1 MKNISD
7 SNLMN
12 QISRDGKTSIEA
24 LNAMLKSSD
33 NINGVNLNDFL
44 GSLGAKDRAVAEAN
58 LIRGLMDKNSVN
70 GVVDFRALNQNLASL
85 DFQSEFAKELK
96 SQILSKQ
103 SILNNTSDILNS
115 LGSKVIKSKGMSQG
129 ISADPLKRA
138 DTMRANFIVE
148 KMKPLIP
155 YLGNNEALKLH
166 LNRAILN
173 ANGDFKLAIKNIDNI
188 PSGNLPTPTRNLL
201 NEFKIA
207 MKDIEQVVKSQA
219 KKEIRGIHNVTYNDK
234 KATYIKTDLE
244 NVDSAIRYANTNRDK
259 GAKHI
264 KIRHLMDETKPGY
277 ITNQELLNLGNSL
290 REYIKTYKEPFIDK
304 NGARIYEWENKE
316 GVKFRVVVDSS
327 RRDATTAELPQP
339 TATDDIITFYSDR
352 NIKDKMIFRNPKLNQ
367 TIKEAENLAK
377 PQATPKQEP
386 TKIKAENQVNLAN
399 QSIKGDGFV
408 TYPNSA
414 RQIYPYNAIFEV
426 PNEIKQIVDIGDRVS
441 ASLEWLRSNH
451 PEMFKTQRAVK
462 EVIDY
467 VLKEPENIV
476 SPKKGNGVIL
486 SKQNDK
492 KMDEI
497 GINQN
502 SEVFHANK
510 RKLNSNEKKAV
521 SRDALPPHLDADNI
535 SLTGRYSV
543 GEKSHL
549 TAFDEN
555 IIPQNTK
562 TTIKPQDEV
571 VKTEVIKKENGNKG
585 QLAQQ
590 NIKQKEAKP
599 NLEEPN
605 VLTKLMKTVEEIY
618 TDDGDFKVKTL
629 KVYGSEKNKDFSVY
643 IDNKKVSI
651 PEEQTTKFHDNG
663 ERFAFVRDGEI
674 VDNLSQE
681 AKEALFDNN
690 KISGMDKIQMGI
702 ALDKAKVSTLSD
714 KIDALKKAGYSDDNI
729 YEYLLKKD
737 SELIDGIASIKANTK
752 FNSILDS
759 VKGSSSQIQK
769 LRAILDKNIM
779 NTDTLSNIKKPQLLN
794 EVYNLLNGKRLNNEL
809 LDKASLIKWNF
820 KGFEHKNALKHNDF
834 FTFTHNMLNLIKSTK
849 GDANQKSTLRK
860 IITAK
865 IKDLDSDEAKNSVIK
880 KISYELYDKE
890 LSPELLQKVVQ
901 MNTNKEPQAQAIA
914 KDLTADAPSE
924 LYKAHRKAQKAKEPQ
939 PQLAQTTAKTAEP
952 IAQPKAEINN
962 TQNLQSH
969 PNTNSRY
976 EIVKKFVEGKTNK
989 ALDNEINAYNQLYR
1003 YVLDDFAKA
1012 HPSELNLP
1020 QYASEMA
1027 NYITKEFLVKHDKE
1041 IKEIITQKTSG
1052 ENRQI
1057 ALEAFENLKQNFDEL
1072 RSVGIGDLI
1081 KPTAKGIKD
1090 KIAQVEIKSMSDKE
1104 LVTQFQKL
1112 NDSKARVNENVFSYL
1127 QNEIKQR
1134 EKKLYPFIN
1143 SDKKDYSYDLEK
1155 QLKNRGLMG
1164 LKDSDLENIA
1174 KERNSILY
1182 LPSYVRGNIEKE
1194 LNITPIKEFGTNY
1207 AEFYHD
1213 GENAIKK
1220 LLVERQG
1227 QVAGAFERKE
1237 LGDIDLVWGEVT
1249 DAIKHKG
1256 YGLSHILDK
1265 RVAEFMEQGLSKE
1278 QAGAKA
1284 KELIDKLPDIIKNGQ
1299 IVENAGVNTIILKEG
1314 NSEFRAGLSKGFFGK
1329 GDNQWIITSYEKKSP
1344 NAQNFDQVTNSKELG
1359 NGNNLSLKGKNN
1371 STPKE
1376 IKSQDLSVEQK
1387 AKQYAKFL
1395 SEAKEPTQDAPDELY
1410 KAYNKAKKDLNKPKN
1425 K

>member
-33 NINGVNLNDFL
+33 NINGVTLNDFL

-58 LIRGLMDKNSVN
+58 IIKNLMDKNSVN
-70 GVVDFRALNQNLASL
+70 GVVDFRALNKSLNSL
-85 DFQSEFAKELK
+85 DFGSEFAKELK

-115 LGSKVIKSKGMSQG
+115 LGDRVIKPKTMSQG
-129 ISADPLKRA
+129 VTNDPLKRA

-201 NEFKIA
+201 NEFKNA
-207 MKDIEQVVKSQA
+207 MKEIEQAVKNEAKTQAKTEA

-367 TIKEAENLAK
+367 TIKEAEN
-377 PQATPKQEP
+377 QA
-386 TKIKAENQVNLAN
+386 NLVN

-414 RQIYPYNAIFEV
+414 RQETAINQNF
-426 PNEIKQIVDIGDRVS
+426 DIQ
-441 ASLEWLRSNH
+441 EWVKNMSGVLSDEWRANLSKLADKH
-451 PEMFKTQRAVK
+451 PEMFRSEADVFRVIK
-462 EVIDY
+462 EIKDNPTHFFKNY
-467 VLKEPENIV
+467 
-476 SPKKGNGVIL
+476 
-486 SKQNDK
+486 NDK
-492 KMDEI
+492 VALIGKQINNDKFANI
-497 GINQN
+497 GIVKNDG
-502 SEVFHANK
+502 EIIHANK
-510 RKLNSNEKKAV
+510 N
-521 SRDALPPHLDADNI
+521 
-535 SLTGRYSV
+535 
-543 GEKSHL
+543 
-549 TAFDEN
+549 
-555 IIPQNTK
+555 
-562 TTIKPQDEV
+562 
-571 VKTEVIKKENGNKG
+571 
-585 QLAQQ
+585 
-590 NIKQKEAKP
+590 
-599 NLEEPN
+599 
-605 VLTKLMKTVEEIY
+605 
-618 TDDGDFKVKTL
+618 
-629 KVYGSEKNKDFSVY
+629 
-643 IDNKKVSI
+643 
-651 PEEQTTKFHDNG
+651 
-663 ERFAFVRDGEI
+663 
-674 VDNLSQE
+674 
-681 AKEALFDNN
+681 
-690 KISGMDKIQMGI
+690 
-702 ALDKAKVSTLSD
+702 
-714 KIDALKKAGYSDDNI
+714 
-729 YEYLLKKD
+729 
-737 SELIDGIASIKANTK
+737 
-752 FNSILDS
+752 
-759 VKGSSSQIQK
+759 
-769 LRAILDKNIM
+769 
-779 NTDTLSNIKKPQLLN
+779 
-794 EVYNLLNGKRLNNEL
+794 
-809 LDKASLIKWNF
+809 
-820 KGFEHKNALKHNDF
+820 
-834 FTFTHNMLNLIKSTK
+834 
-849 GDANQKSTLRK
+849 
-860 IITAK
+860 K
-865 IKDLDSDEAKNSVIK
+865 IKDLERLQRRNKEMLTGTPLPATTQANS
-880 KISYELYDKE
+880 SMGGD
-890 LSPELLQKVVQ
+890 LLQHS
-901 MNTNKEPQAQAIA
+901 NTQTIPNQTIKEAENLAKTQA
-914 KDLTADAPSE
+914 TPT
-924 LYKAHRKAQKAKEPQ
+924 AKEPTKQ
-939 PQLAQTTAKTAEP
+939 SIKEQELTAQATKEV
-952 IAQPKAEINN
+952 EINN
-962 TQNLQSH
+962 TEKPR

-976 EIVKKFVEGKTNK
+976 ENIKKFVEGKTNK

-1027 NYITKEFLVKHDKE
+1027 NYITKEFLIKHDKE
-1041 IKEIITQKTSG
+1041 IKEIINQKASG

-1072 RSVGIGDLI
+1072 RIVGIGDLI

-1090 KIAQVEIKSMSDKE
+1090 KIAQVQIKSMSDKE

-1112 NDSKARVNENVFSYL
+1112 SNSKARVNENVFSYL

-1213 GENAIKK
+1213 GANAIKK
-1220 LLVERQG
+1220 LLAEKQG

-1237 LGDIDLVWGEVT
+1237 LGDIDLVWGEVA
-1249 DAIKHKG
+1249 DKVKHTG
-1256 YGLSHILDK
+1256 YGVSHILDK
-1265 RVAEFMEQGLSKE
+1265 RIAEFMEQGFSKE
-1278 QAGAKA
+1278 EAQNKA
-1284 KELIDKLPDIIKNGQ
+1284 IDFVKNIDKIIKNGNVVRDDKGRIRIENDNFIIGIKDNYYGTKTNNW
-1299 IVENAGVNTIILKEG
+1299 IVTGYIKKENAESLYASSAIT
-1314 NSEFRAGLSKGFFGK
+1314 KGE
-1329 GDNQWIITSYEKKSP
+1329 TLP
-1344 NAQNFDQVTNSKELG
+1344 
-1359 NGNNLSLKGKNN
+1359 
-1371 STPKE
+1371 
-1376 IKSQDLSVEQK
+1376 
-1387 AKQYAKFL
+1387 
-1395 SEAKEPTQDAPDELY
+1395 
-1410 KAYNKAKKDLNKPKN
+1410 LN
-1425 K
+1425 